1 MKVFRSSRL
10 VMVVKLVIT
19 TSSFGIIISAR
30 NRVNAISR
38 PANRSLANAKAASVM
53 TTSMSAVVPTVN
65 QRVFSRYR
73 PSGTVVKAS
82 A

>member
-1 MKVFRSSRL
+1 MKVFRSSKL

-30 NRVNAISR
+30 NRVNTISR
-38 PANRSLANAKAASVM
+38 PANCSLAKAKAASVM
-53 TTSMSAVVPTVN
+53 TTSIRAVVPSVN
-65 QRVFSRYR
+65 RSVFNRYL